1 MLTGRGRIV
10 RMSAT
15 LMAAALLL
23 AGAVWGDD
31 DHFPFG
37 PFRMYSTA
45 NKPSGTVKVV
55 RFEGVTEQGKTITIS
70 TASFGLRPAE
80 VDGQRARFRA
90 DPGLLRH
97 LVTAYEKF
105 NPDEPLLVE
114 LRLLSGEH
122 QLRNWR
128 PVSYRE
134 ETLAEWRR
142 S

>member
-1 MLTGRGRIV
+1 MLTERAR
-10 RMSAT
+10 RARRAAT
-15 LMAAALLL
+15 VLVAALLL
-23 AGAVWGDD
+23 AGTFWGDD

-37 PFRMYSTA
+37 PFRMYSTT
-45 NKPSGTVKVV
+45 NEPSGTVKVI
-55 RFEGVTEQGKTITIS
+55 RFEGLTAEGATVTLRTG
-70 TASFGLRPAE
+70 AFGLRPAE
-80 VDGQRARFRA
+80 VDGQRSRFRQ

-97 LVTAYEKF
+97 LVTAYERF
-105 NPDEPLLVE
+105 NPGEPQLVE

-134 ETLAEWRR
+134 ETLAVWRR